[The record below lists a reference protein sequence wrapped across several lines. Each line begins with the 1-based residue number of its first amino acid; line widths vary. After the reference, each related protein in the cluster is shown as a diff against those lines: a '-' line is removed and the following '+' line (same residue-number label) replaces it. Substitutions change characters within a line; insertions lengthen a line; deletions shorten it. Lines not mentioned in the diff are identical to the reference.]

1 MNGWQS
7 AKAKN
12 CKMALETSDDLIT
25 VVHVSGTQPEFTQLM
40 CAVLANDC
48 VRNLIREYQDS
59 YQVQYDESCRY
70 RIVSHEGVSGC
81 QDVYLEKAYVKGG
94 LNLVDRKYLCHISAY
109 DKLQDEIIKLS
120 VRQFIELAS
129 WTGICE
135 MTQDQLKAEAEV
147 KYFKA
152 SVVDDSYQ
160 APRKLDV

>member
-1 MNGWQS
+1 
-7 AKAKN
+7 
-12 CKMALETSDDLIT
+12 MALEASDDLIT
-25 VVHVSGTQPEFTQLM
+25 VVHVSGTQPEFNQLI
-40 CAVLANDC
+40 CAVLANDS
-48 VRNLIREYQDS
+48 VRAVIRKYQADS
-59 YQVQYDESCRY
+59 YQAQYDDSCRY
-70 RIVSHEGVSGC
+70 KIVSHEGVSGC

-129 WTGICE
+129 WTGVCE
-135 MTQDQLKAEAEV
+135 MTQDQLIAEAGV